1 MITNKSLKIP
11 PAAIAAALL
20 AITICFAAQA
30 QQPLPADERTEET
43 KTGAI
48 SGRVVND
55 NGQPLANARVFVR
68 AVGSSAQGSNTTT
81 DAEGSFHVNGLDSA
95 LYTVSASVPAFVPPP
110 RDAEEIQPPYYRVGD
125 SVTLVLI
132 KGAVIT
138 GTVTN
143 SSGEAVVNVRVRAYL
158 IRDASGQQPR
168 FGVLRFPER
177 NTDDRGSYRLYGL
190 SPGTYVISAGG
201 SGNFSGFSM
210 TAYDS
215 DMPTYA
221 PSSTRDTAAEI
232 TVRAGEEMNSVD
244 IRYRGEAGRVVSGTA
259 SGPTGPGPYSSFSV
273 TLTAISNG
281 TAQGSSSSFQ
291 APNSRGFA
299 FYGVTDGDYNL
310 TAQSSI
316 ATGEVAASE
325 PRGIKVK
332 GADVTGIELTTKP
345 LGSIVG
351 RVTLESSP
359 APECKDKRRPLFAET
374 IVTMQ
379 RNEKDSSNQPGFLRF
394 LGTQAN
400 PDKDGVFALRNLVPG
415 QYNFGARFFAKYWYL
430 RSISLPP
437 SNSVGNAKAL
447 SPEQRVDGARNWTT
461 LKLGERLTGLNITL
475 AEGAGSLSG
484 QVIAAENEKLPPR
497 LVLYVVPAEREQAGN
512 VLRFFAAPVA
522 VDGTFVLNNL
532 APGRYWALALPAND
546 SDALVPAKFRHPDES
561 EARAKLRREA
571 EAAKKEI
578 QLKACQNMA
587 DYHLPLALLSSVP
600 PK

>member
-1 MITNKSLKIP
+1 MSGVSFRNSALRMITNKSLKIP

-221 PSSTRDTAAEI
+221 PSSTRDTAAE
-232 TVRAGEEMNSVD
+232 
-244 IRYRGEAGRVVSGTA
+244 
-259 SGPTGPGPYSSFSV
+259 
-273 TLTAISNG
+273 
-281 TAQGSSSSFQ
+281 
-291 APNSRGFA
+291 
-299 FYGVTDGDYNL
+299 
-310 TAQSSI
+310 
-316 ATGEVAASE
+316 
-325 PRGIKVK
+325 
-332 GADVTGIELTTKP
+332 
-345 LGSIVG
+345 
-351 RVTLESSP
+351 
-359 APECKDKRRPLFAET
+359 
-374 IVTMQ
+374 
-379 RNEKDSSNQPGFLRF
+379 
-394 LGTQAN
+394 
-400 PDKDGVFALRNLVPG
+400 
-415 QYNFGARFFAKYWYL
+415 
-430 RSISLPP
+430 
-437 SNSVGNAKAL
+437 
-447 SPEQRVDGARNWTT
+447 
-461 LKLGERLTGLNITL
+461 
-475 AEGAGSLSG
+475 
-484 QVIAAENEKLPPR
+484 
-497 LVLYVVPAEREQAGN
+497 
-512 VLRFFAAPVA
+512 
-522 VDGTFVLNNL
+522 
-532 APGRYWALALPAND
+532 
-546 SDALVPAKFRHPDES
+546 
-561 EARAKLRREA
+561 
-571 EAAKKEI
+571 
-578 QLKACQNMA
+578 
-587 DYHLPLALLSSVP
+587 
-600 PK
+600 